1 MSDEKFVD
9 PRLQA
14 KEAVFQQLHLSTFD
28 TMGYAHAIIQEVNL
42 TGKDIA

>member
-14 KEAVFQQLHLSTFD
+14 KEGIFQQLHLSTFD
-28 TMGYAHAIIQEVNL
+28 NGLCPCDYSRSKRQWQGY
-42 TGKDIA
+42 